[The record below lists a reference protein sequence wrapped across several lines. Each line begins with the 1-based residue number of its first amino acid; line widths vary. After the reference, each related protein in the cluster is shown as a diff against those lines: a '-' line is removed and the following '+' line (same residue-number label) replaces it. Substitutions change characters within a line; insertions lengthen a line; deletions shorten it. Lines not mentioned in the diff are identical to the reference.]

1 MESCRASPVII
12 CAAARSGNVSGKKEH
27 PLLAVLKNSWALLLG
42 MLLLMIGNGLQGS
55 LLGVRGA
62 DAGFRAGT
70 MSIVMS
76 DYCAGFLFASRTV
89 PGMIR
94 RVGHVRVFAA
104 LGSFVSAV
112 LILFPTI
119 EDPIASTLGR
129 VALGFCFCGV
139 YVTAESWLNN
149 ASDNATRGQALSAY
163 MIVQMAGIIVSQG
176 LLLVPDA
183 SGFLLFVIPSVLVS
197 ISFAPILLSVQ
208 PTPSFESTKP
218 MTLKELYGVSPL
230 GMVGM
235 FLLGGTF
242 AAQFGMSA
250 VYATEVGLTLPQV
263 SMFVAA
269 FYVGALVMQYPLGWA
284 SDRIDRRWLIM
295 LAAAAGAVAG
305 LLAIVLGGVFQVL
318 LVSAFFIGGCSNPLY
333 SLLIAYTND
342 FLEPEDM
349 ARASAGLLFVTGLG
363 AIAGPLVIGYVMEAV
378 GPQGFFLLIT
388 GLLGTLAVYAL
399 YRMTQRPSPRETGA
413 YAIVSPAYTPVAV
426 ESAQEY
432 FIEQAQDAEAPENAA

>member
-1 MESCRASPVII
+1 MLHVF
-12 CAAARSGNVSGKKEH
+12 
-27 PLLAVLKNSWALLLG
+27 KNSWALLLG

-62 DAGFRAGT
+62 DAGFSAGT

-76 DYCAGFLFASRTV
+76 GYFAGFLLASRTV

-112 LILFPTI
+112 LILFPAI
-119 EDPIASTLGR
+119 QDPIAWTLGR

-149 ASDNATRGQALSAY
+149 SADNETRGQTLSAY
-163 MIVQMAGIIVSQG
+163 MIVQMMGIIISQG
-176 LLLVPDA
+176 LLVIPDA

-208 PTPSFESTKP
+208 PTPSFESSKP

-235 FLLGGTF
+235 FLLGGVF
-242 AAQFGMSA
+242 AAQFGMAA
-250 VYATEVGLTLPQV
+250 VYATEVGLTLTET
-263 SMFVAA
+263 SIFVAA
-269 FYVGALVMQYPLGWA
+269 FYVGAMVLQYPLGWV
-284 SDRIDRRWLIM
+284 SDRVDRRWLIM
-295 LAAAAGAVAG
+295 LVAAAGAAA
-305 LLAIVLGGVFQVL
+305 AIAATFLGSVFMAL
-318 LVSAFFIGGCSNPLY
+318 LVSAFVIGGCSNPLY

-349 ARASAGLLFVTGLG
+349 ASASAGLLFVNGLG
-363 AIAGPLVIGYVMEAV
+363 AITGPLVIGWVMGEM
-378 GPQGFFLLIT
+378 GPYGFFVIIF
-388 GLLGTLAVYAL
+388 GLMAALSVYAL
-399 YRMTQRPSPRETGA
+399 YRMTQRAAPAVEDTGA
-413 YAIVSPAYTPVAV
+413 YAAVMPSSTPVAV
-426 ESAQEY
+426 EVAQEY
-432 FIEQAQDAEAPENAA
+432 FIEHAQDEDNSDAE